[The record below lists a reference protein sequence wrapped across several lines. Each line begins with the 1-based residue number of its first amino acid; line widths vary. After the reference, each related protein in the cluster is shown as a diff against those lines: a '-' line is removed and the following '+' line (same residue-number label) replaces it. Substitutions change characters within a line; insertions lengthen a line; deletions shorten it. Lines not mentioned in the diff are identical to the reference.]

1 MNYFLGISDTDNVL
15 LADFEEGATG
25 TAPGKNHPIVG
36 ITQIQNGTWY
46 HAAAT
51 YNGTKWQLFLNG
63 NLERELTV
71 GQPPRSDSIQYA
83 AVASALNSSG
93 TPQGYF
99 DGLIDEVRIWNYAR
113 TGQQIKG
120 GMNSEITSDSGL
132 VGRWGLNEGIGATA
146 GDSTNTPANGTVIG
160 TNFSWGGGAPF
171 GTSVNQ
177 SPNAPTMNAPAD
189 GAIGVS
195 TSPTLR
201 VNVSDPDSNALT
213 VTFYGRSVSSDFT
226 IVALPDTQYYVSS
239 LNGGKPAI
247 FNSQTQWIVNNKNSS
262 NIVFVTQLGDCVQ
275 NGDNGGNSIEWDNAW
290 TAMRKLEDPVATMLA
305 QGIPYGVAVGNHD
318 QSPTGSASGTTTFY
332 NQYFG
337 VKHFTGRNYYGG
349 HYGSNNDNHYDLFSA
364 GGMGFIVVTLEYDPS
379 ANPSVLAWA
388 NNLLQTYSN
397 RRAIVVSH
405 YIINSGGD
413 INSGVN
419 ATFST
424 QGKAIYNALKGN
436 PNLFLM
442 LSGHVTPPE
451 GQRKDVFNGNIVYT
465 LLSDYQSR
473 TNGGNGWLRLMEFSP
488 ANNQI
493 RVKTYSP
500 WLNQFETDS
509 SSQFTLSYNMQQGP
523 NNFTLIGSSSNIP
536 SGSGTAAT
544 WANLSPNARYDWYVT
559 VSDGTNTTTGPVW
572 RFTTGPN

>member
-1 MNYFLGISDTDNVL
+1 
-15 LADFEEGATG
+15 
-25 TAPGKNHPIVG
+25 
-36 ITQIQNGTWY
+36 
-46 HAAAT
+46 
-51 YNGTKWQLFLNG
+51 
-63 NLERELTV
+63 
-71 GQPPRSDSIQYA
+71 
-83 AVASALNSSG
+83 
-93 TPQGYF
+93 
-99 DGLIDEVRIWNYAR
+99 
-113 TGQQIKG
+113 
-120 GMNSEITSDSGL
+120 
-132 VGRWGLNEGIGATA
+132 
-146 GDSTNTPANGTVIG
+146 
-160 TNFSWGGGAPF
+160 
-171 GTSVNQ
+171 
-177 SPNAPTMNAPAD
+177 
-189 GAIGVS
+189 
-195 TSPTLR
+195 
-201 VNVSDPDSNALT
+201 
-213 VTFYGRSVSSDFT
+213 VSSDFT
-226 IVALPDTQYYVSS
+226 IIALPDTQYYVSS

-247 FNSQTQWIVNNKNSS
+247 LNSQTQWIVNNKNSS

-290 TAMRKLEDPVATMLA
+290 AAMRKLEDPVATMLA

-318 QSPTGSASGTTTFY
+318 QSPMGSASGTTTFY

-337 VKHFTGRNYYGG
+337 VNHFTGRNYYGG
-349 HYGSNNDNHYDLFSA
+349 HYGSNNDNHYELFNA
-364 GGMGFIVVTLEYDPS
+364 GGMGFIAVSLEYDPS
-379 ANPSVLAWA
+379 ANPNVLAWA

-451 GQRKDVFNGNIVYT
+451 GQRKDVFNGNTVYS

-473 TNGGNGWLRLMEFSP
+473 TNGGNGWLRIMEFSP
-488 ANNQI
+488 ANNLI

-523 NNFTLIGSSSNIP
+523 NNFTIIGSSSNIP
-536 SGSGTAAT
+536 SGSGTAVT